1 MHLMSKSG
9 IMQSRVFVFSRSN
22 HWGEWW
28 KVRKKCRQCH
38 VWIRTGLGFLS
49 RIGSVWLVFGFGVF
63 FVGGGACVSVSV
75 TKDLHTCFW
84 LLVQMVSAVLLSL
97 SPCEVTSALSAK
109 TTSAFFVTKTTTNT
123 TTIGTPLT
131 FIASLCAREFAEN
144 CNFSSKQQFANECFC
159 YVF

>member
-1 MHLMSKSG
+1 MR
-9 IMQSRVFVFSRSN
+9 SRVFVFSRSN

-97 SPCEVTSALSAK
+97 SLSPCEVTSALSAK
-109 TTSAFFVTKTTTNT
+109 TTSAFFCHQNHHQHHYHWHATN
-123 TTIGTPLT
+123 
-131 FIASLCAREFAEN
+131 FHRVFVRAREFAEN